1 MRIGTICVGHMGGTV
16 LVIGP
21 SSGTTCGSQTRAA
34 PGRSPQPVKT
44 GWLSS
49 PGTNSARKVAE
60 VFHGFVG
67 SLKNRSGLS

>member
-1 MRIGTICVGHMGGTV
+1 VERW
-16 LVIGP
+16 LVIGS

-49 PGTNSARKVAE
+49 PGTNSARKVVCFSTLAIRR
-60 VFHGFVG
+60 F
-67 SLKNRSGLS
+67 